1 MRQLDAGLQLRLR
14 RARRQIESQHS
25 HLHTLYE
32 SLSNA
37 IAQGRI
43 EMVRETGE
51 QLLAAIE
58 AHFSLEDGVFFPAV
72 RSLHPQHR
80 QELNELVREHER
92 YRNKLVSMLGD
103 LGSDGL
109 GAFAAGY
116 RELATSVADHERRE
130 ERLISLL
137 TGNGGAAR
145 K

>member
-1 MRQLDAGLQLRLR
+1 MDAGLQLRLR

-32 SLSNA
+32 SVADA
-37 IAQGRI
+37 IAKGTV
-43 EMVRETGE
+43 ELVRETGE

-72 RSLHPQHR
+72 RNLHPQHR

-92 YRNKLVSMLGD
+92 YRKKLMGMLGD

-109 GAFAAGY
+109 DAFAAGY
-116 RELATSVADHERRE
+116 RELATSVVDHENRE
-130 ERLISLL
+130 ERLLSLL
-137 TGNGGAAR
+137 AGDGGAAR